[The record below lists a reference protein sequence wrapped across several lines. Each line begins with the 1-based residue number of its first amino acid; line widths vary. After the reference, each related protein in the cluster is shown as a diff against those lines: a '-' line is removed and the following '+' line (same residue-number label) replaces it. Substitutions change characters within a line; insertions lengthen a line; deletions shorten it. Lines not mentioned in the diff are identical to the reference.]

1 LDAMQT
7 FAAAAKGW
15 ITGDSSAAGRSKR
28 TFLVTDAAGLL
39 GGHCVKELLDRGY
52 SVRGCVFC
60 PTGDARTDFLREFTN
75 AERLTLV
82 EAPQSPDG
90 WAKVVRGCNMVIHVA
105 TPGEGEEEV
114 VKGTEAVLQACIA
127 ESVKRVILTSSASAV
142 ACGLTPDPRLTAPG
156 PDESSWT
163 NLEELPAGSG
173 PRCATAAERAAWRL
187 VGSSKLEMQAVLP
200 ALLAGPLLSASAH
213 GAEPAEALI
222 RSLMHGEPCARA
234 PAVWSLVDVR
244 DCAKLHVLAAEEPK
258 AGRRYLACGT
268 PSGGVLT
275 QDIGMALAKKY
286 EEWNV
291 PTSTWPLWILQCI
304 ALLRPNV
311 RDVLEQGQ
319 AKTFFHPVN
328 GEELIGKWKPW
339 EESVLDL
346 TDSMLKLGKVKKRQ
360 AGLFVW
366 IAVASA
372 IVGCSI
378 LVQAL
383 R

>member
-1 LDAMQT
+1 MQT
-7 FAAAAKGW
+7 LYAAKSW
-15 ITGDSSAAGRSKR
+15 IVGDSSAASNSKR

-60 PTGDARTDFLREFTN
+60 PPGDARTDFLRELPR

-82 EAPQSPDG
+82 EAPQAPDA
-90 WAKVVRGCNMVIHVA
+90 WAKVVRGCNFVIHVA
-105 TPGEGEEEV
+105 TPGDGEEEV

-127 ESVKRVILTSSASAV
+127 EGVKRVILTSSASAV

-200 ALLAGPLLSASAH
+200 ALLAGPLLSGSCH
-213 GAEPAEALI
+213 GAESTEGLI
-222 RSLMHGEPCARA
+222 RSLMHGEPSARA

-244 DCAKLHVLAAEEPK
+244 DCARLHVLAAEEPK

-275 QDIGMALAKKY
+275 QDVASALAKKY
-286 EEWNV
+286 EEFNV
-291 PTSTWPLWILQCI
+291 PTSTWPLWLLQFV
-304 ALLRPNV
+304 AFFRPTV
-311 RDVLEQGQ
+311 RDVLDQGQ
-319 AKTFFHPVN
+319 EKTFFHPVN
-328 GEELIGKWKPW
+328 GEELIGRWTPW
-339 EESVLDL
+339 ESSVADL
-346 TDSMLKLGKVKKRQ
+346 ADSMLKLGKVKKKQ
-360 AGLFVW
+360 AELYVY
-366 IAVASA
+366 IAVAA
-372 IVGCSI
+372 AVVGCSI
-378 LVQAL
+378 LVQIL

>member
-1 LDAMQT
+1 MQT
-7 FAAAAKGW
+7 LYAAKSW
-15 ITGDSSAAGRSKR
+15 IVGDSSAAARSR
-28 TFLVTDAAGLL
+28 TVFLVTDAAGLL

-60 PTGDARTDFLREFTN
+60 PPGDARNDFLRELPS

-82 EAPQSPDG
+82 EAPQSPDA
-90 WAKVVRGCNMVIHVA
+90 WTKVVRGCHMVIHVA
-105 TPGEGEEEV
+105 TPGEGENEV
-114 VKGTEAVLQACIA
+114 VKGTEAFLQACIA

-200 ALLAGPLLSASAH
+200 ALLAGPLLSGSTH
-213 GAEPAEALI
+213 GAEPAEGLI
-222 RSLMHGEPCARA
+222 RSLIHGEPSARA

-275 QDIGMALAKKY
+275 QDVGSVLAKKY
-286 EEWNV
+286 EEFSV

-304 ALLRPNV
+304 ALFRPRV

-319 AKTFFHPVN
+319 EKTFFHPVN
-328 GEELIGKWKPW
+328 GEELIGKWTPW
-339 EESVLDL
+339 ESSVIDL
-346 TDSMLKLGKVKKRQ
+346 ADSMLKFGKVKKQQ
-360 AGLFVW
+360 AELFLW
-366 IAVASA
+366 IAVAVA
-372 IVGCSI
+372 VVGCGA